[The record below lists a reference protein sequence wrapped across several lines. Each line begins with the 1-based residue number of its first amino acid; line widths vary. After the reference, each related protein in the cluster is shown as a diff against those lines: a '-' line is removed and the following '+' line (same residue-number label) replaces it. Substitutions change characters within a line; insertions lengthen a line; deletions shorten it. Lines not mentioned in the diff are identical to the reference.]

1 MKKVNISLDDELL
14 SRVDIFCDKNY
25 MSRSGFFSFIS
36 AQYLNQ
42 YDLIFAINSMANTLK
57 RFENGEIKDDGL
69 KEQLAEFSL
78 ISKRFLET
86 QTPYR

>member
-57 RFENGEIKDDGL
+57 RFENGEIKDDVL